1 MDRTDFG
8 RIVAFTDGVMAVAI
22 TLLVLNLEVPDV
34 RPDELDQALREL
46 DGSLLAYVLTF
57 ALVGRFW
64 VIHHNLFET
73 LERFDSQM
81 MVLNLLFLA
90 LIALMPFGMDLVD
103 TYPDTS
109 IAIATFAAILS
120 LTSLTHWTMTTYALR
135 SDFVHEQRVSDA
147 RRGSVIALGVPAVF
161 LLSVPVMVLL
171 LVVGPFLWI
180 LMSSF
185 KTQIAILSGAWV
197 FTPTL
202 ASYQDVLF
210 SRRSDFVNG
219 LYTSLVVATVSTVVV
234 LVIGTLA
241 AYSLYRYRWAHW
253 VVAGLLGW
261 MLAFHV
267 IPVITMVGPWYLMFK
282 ELGLYDTRTALVLTH
297 VAINLPMAVWL
308 MMSFFRQLPPEIEE
322 AALVDGC
329 RPLSAF
335 WLVTLPL
342 VVPGLIATG
351 VLSFIFS
358 WNEFTVAL
366 NLTSQTNATVPVVVA
381 KFANDY
387 EIQHSQMAAASI
399 LATLPALLLMFF
411 GQRFIVQGLTQGSVK

>member
-1 MDRTDFG
+1 MTATIRAGDPTQATPARVSFTAAMRARLFG
-8 RIVAFTDGVMAVAI
+8 WI
-22 TLLVLNLEVPDV
+22 
-34 RPDELDQALREL
+34 
-46 DGSLLAYVLTF
+46 
-57 ALVGRFW
+57 
-64 VIHHNLFET
+64 
-73 LERFDSQM
+73 
-81 MVLNLLFLA
+81 
-90 LIALMPFGMDLVD
+90 LIAL
-103 TYPDTS
+103 
-109 IAIATFAAILS
+109 AI
-120 LTSLTHWTMTTYALR
+120 
-135 SDFVHEQRVSDA
+135 V
-147 RRGSVIALGVPAVF
+147 
-161 LLSVPVMVLL
+161 

-180 LMSSF
+180 LMNSF

-197 FTPTL
+197 FTPTVE
-202 ASYQDVLF
+202 SYQDVLL

-219 LYTSLVVATVSTVVV
+219 LYTSFVVATASTLIV

-241 AYSLYRYRWAHW
+241 AYSLYRFRWAHW
-253 VVAGLLGW
+253 LVAGFLGW

-267 IPVITMVGPWYLMFK
+267 IPVMTMVGPWYLMFK
-282 ELGLYDTRTALVLTH
+282 ALGLYDTRTALILTH
-297 VAINLPMAVWL
+297 VVINLPMAVWL
-308 MMSFFRQLPPEIEE
+308 MMSFFKQLPPEIEE

-366 NLTSQTNATVPVVVA
+366 NLTSQSNATSSVVVA

-387 EIQHSQMAAASI
+387 EVQHSQMAAASI
-399 LATLPALLLMFF
+399 LATLPALLLMFL

>member
-1 MDRTDFG
+1 MSAAVRA
-8 RIVAFTDGVMAVAI
+8 RIAG
-22 TLLVLNLEVPDV
+22 
-34 RPDELDQALREL
+34 
-46 DGSLLAYVLTF
+46 
-57 ALVGRFW
+57 W
-64 VIHHNLFET
+64 V
-73 LERFDSQM
+73 
-81 MVLNLLFLA
+81 
-90 LIALMPFGMDLVD
+90 LIAL
-103 TYPDTS
+103 
-109 IAIATFAAILS
+109 AI
-120 LTSLTHWTMTTYALR
+120 
-135 SDFVHEQRVSDA
+135 V
-147 RRGSVIALGVPAVF
+147 
-161 LLSVPVMVLL
+161 

-358 WNEFTVAL
+358 WNEFTIAL

>member
-1 MDRTDFG
+1 MSTGIAANGSVVSTRRRDRAMWTPAVRA
-8 RIVAFTDGVMAVAI
+8 RILGWVLIVVAI
-22 TLLVLNLEVPDV
+22 V
-34 RPDELDQALREL
+34 
-46 DGSLLAYVLTF
+46 
-57 ALVGRFW
+57 
-64 VIHHNLFET
+64 
-73 LERFDSQM
+73 
-81 MVLNLLFLA
+81 
-90 LIALMPFGMDLVD
+90 
-103 TYPDTS
+103 
-109 IAIATFAAILS
+109 
-120 LTSLTHWTMTTYALR
+120 
-135 SDFVHEQRVSDA
+135 
-147 RRGSVIALGVPAVF
+147 
-161 LLSVPVMVLL
+161 

-180 LMSSF
+180 LMNSF
-185 KTQIAILSGAWV
+185 KTQIAILSGAWI

-202 ASYQDVLF
+202 ESYEDVLF
-210 SRRSDFVNG
+210 SRRSDFLNG
-219 LYTSLVVATVSTVVV
+219 LYASLIVATASTAIV

-241 AYSLYRYRWAHW
+241 AYSLYRFRWAHW
-253 VVAGLLGW
+253 IVAGLLGW

-282 ELGLYDTRTALVLTH
+282 QLGLYDTRTALILTH

-308 MMSFFRQLPPEIEE
+308 MMSFFKQLPPEIEE

-366 NLTSQTNATVPVVVA
+366 NLTSQSNATVPVVVA

-387 EIQHSQMAAASI
+387 EVQHSQMAAASI